1 MANSHSVFCKGCWQ
15 HMRLPIPIR
24 GPFSLPLRLLGVKI
38 SRMNPNLCNICET
51 MFTKVKR
58 KKQIVIPATV
68 LFADLRGYT
77 TISEAATSGDVV
89 DMLHDF
95 YDGCASAVWDRDGI
109 VNKFIGDAVL
119 AIFNFPI
126 MREDHVRQA
135 VLAGLDIQQRCSQRK
150 RLVVGSGGVSVGVGI
165 GIHTGPASIG
175 EVGMAYKDF
184 TIIGSVVNTASR
196 IQGAAKAGEVL
207 VSKEVYELVA
217 DLFPNSES
225 RVCQL
230 KGIEQP
236 LTLYHLMSRSEAAGG
251 HK

>member
-1 MANSHSVFCKGCWQ
+1 MENSHSLICKGCWQ

-24 GPFSLPLRLLGVKI
+24 GPFSLPLRLFGIKI
-38 SRMNPNLCNICET
+38 SRMNPNLCTICET

-58 KKQIVIPATV
+58 RKQVIIPATV

-77 TISEAATSGDVV
+77 TISEAATSSDVV
-89 DMLHDF
+89 DMLHGF
-95 YDGCASAVWDRDGI
+95 YDECASAIWERDGI

-196 IQGAAKAGEVL
+196 IQGTANAGEVL
-207 VSKEVYELVA
+207 VSNEVYQLVS

-230 KGIEQP
+230 RGIEQP
-236 LTLYHLMSRSEAAGG
+236 LTLHHLISRGG
-251 HK
+251 ALEGQ

>member
-1 MANSHSVFCKGCWQ
+1 MGTSHSLFCKGCWQ
-15 HMRLPIPIR
+15 HMHLPIPIR

-38 SRMNPNLCNICET
+38 SRMNPNLCTICET

-58 KKQIVIPATV
+58 RKQIIIPATV

-77 TISEAATSGDVV
+77 TLSEAAPSGDVV
-89 DMLHDF
+89 NMLHGF
-95 YDGCASAVWDRDGI
+95 YDGCASAIWERDGI

-126 MREDHVRQA
+126 MREDHVQQA
-135 VLAGLDIQQRCSQRK
+135 VTAALDIQQRCSQR
-150 RLVVGSGGVSVGVGI
+150 RLVVGGASVGVGI

-196 IQGAAKAGEVL
+196 IQGAASAGEVL
-207 VSKEVYELVA
+207 VSKDVYESVA

-236 LTLYHLMSRSEAAGG
+236 LTLYRLVSRSEQPRT
-251 HK
+251 